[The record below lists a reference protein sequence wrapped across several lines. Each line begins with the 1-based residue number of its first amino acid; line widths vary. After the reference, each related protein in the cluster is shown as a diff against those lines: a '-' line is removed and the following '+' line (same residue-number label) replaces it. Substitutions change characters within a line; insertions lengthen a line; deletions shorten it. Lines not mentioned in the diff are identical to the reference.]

1 MVFKQRRS
9 RKQMEMHREK
19 EAIKEQY
26 EYWSKMDYLPRLQSY
41 EYMKEMEKDK
51 KVKSVMFRGL
61 EMAVKS

>member
-1 MVFKQRRS
+1 
-9 RKQMEMHREK
+9 MEMHREK

-26 EYWSKMDYLPRLQSY
+26 EYWVKMDYIFRLESY
-41 EYMKEMEKDK
+41 EHMKEMEKDK

>member
-26 EYWSKMDYLPRLQSY
+26 EYWVKMDYIFRLESY
-41 EYMKEMEKDK
+41 EHMKEMEKDK

>member
-9 RKQMEMHREK
+9 RKQMEMHREE
-19 EAIKEQY
+19 EAVKKQY
-26 EYWSKMDYLPRLQSY
+26 EYWSKMNYVSRLQSY

-51 KVKSVMFRGL
+51 KVKSIMFRGL